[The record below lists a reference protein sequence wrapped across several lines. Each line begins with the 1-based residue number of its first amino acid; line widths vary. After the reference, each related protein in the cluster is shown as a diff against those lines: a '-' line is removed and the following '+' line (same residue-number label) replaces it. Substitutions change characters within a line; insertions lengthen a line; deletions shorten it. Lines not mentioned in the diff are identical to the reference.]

1 MFPLW
6 FMFWLLR
13 VKNVQILGNF
23 FLKPNKPYTHYF
35 IWKTLGTSLHLFINK
50 VYIHGGSF
58 MLGGYIGAGPRK
70 LLERD
75 MVILS
80 LFSNL
85 KSYNILY
92 NILHIYTFTS
102 SGACVFAV
110 QGRPTWFPLSPWRP
124 DWRQRGAHGPGVKRE
139 YWGRNVEIINISF

>member
-1 MFPLW
+1 MSEECA
-6 FMFWLLR
+6 
-13 VKNVQILGNF
+13 NF
-23 FLKPNKPYTHYF
+23 GQFFSQTQQ
-35 IWKTLGTSLHLFINK
+35 TLYALIYLENISFDLFINK

-85 KSYNILY
+85 RSYILY
-92 NILHIYTFTS
+92 NILHIYTFTF

-110 QGRPTWFPLSPWRP
+110 QGRPTWFPLSP
-124 DWRQRGAHGPGVKRE
+124 
-139 YWGRNVEIINISF
+139 